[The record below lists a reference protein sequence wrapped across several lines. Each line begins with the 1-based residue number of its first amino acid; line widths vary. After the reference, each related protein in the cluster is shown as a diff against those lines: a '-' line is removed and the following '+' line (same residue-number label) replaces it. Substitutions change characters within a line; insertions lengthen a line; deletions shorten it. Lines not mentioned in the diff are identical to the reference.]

1 MIVGADPVRIGVDVG
16 GTKIAFGIVDD
27 KHRIISDIPRFE
39 VKPFKSG
46 EALVDKLVDEI
57 KKLLDDQNLSTS
69 DLRGI
74 GIGTPGPLDLSTG
87 TVLETPNM
95 PMLHN
100 FGLKDAVQN
109 KSGVETRVNND
120 ANCFV
125 LGEALAG
132 EAQHG
137 KYVVGVTLGTGYGCA
152 IVLDKKIYEG
162 ATGTAAEIAYCPH
175 EESYLEEYISGRGL
189 AKMYKSYS
197 GKDLKGPEI
206 AKRAEQGEEAALQTF
221 QEFGMH
227 LGKSFSWYVNLLDPD
242 YIVVG
247 GSISKDW
254 DYFAGS
260 MQETMNKYI
269 NTRPMEHLQV
279 VQSKLGESAAII
291 GAAGLITV

>member
-1 MIVGADPVRIGVDVG
+1 VAADPVRVGVDVG
-16 GTKIAFGIVDD
+16 GTKIAFGLVNDQHEIV
-27 KHRIISDIPRFE
+27 SDIPRFE
-39 VKPFKSG
+39 VKPFKEG
-46 EALVDKLVDEI
+46 DALVEKLVSEI
-57 KKLLDDQNLSTS
+57 KNLLDEENLATS

-95 PMLHN
+95 PMLRN
-100 FGLKDAVQN
+100 YGLKDAVYN
-109 KSGVETRVNND
+109 KSDIRTEVNND

-132 EAQHG
+132 EAKEG
-137 KYVVGVTLGTGYGCA
+137 KIVVGATLGTGYGCA
-152 IVLDKKIYEG
+152 IVLDKKIFEG

-175 EESYLEEYISGRGL
+175 EDSFLEEYISGRGL
-189 AKMYKSYS
+189 AKMYKSLGGS
-197 GKDLKGPEI
+197 DIKGPEI
-206 AKRAEQGEEAALQTF
+206 AKRAEAGEEIALKAF

-227 LGKSFSWYVNLLDPD
+227 LGKSFSWFVNLLDPD

-254 DYFAGS
+254 DYFIGS
-260 MQETMNKYI
+260 MEQTMEKYI
-269 NTRPMEHLQV
+269 NDRPLDHVQV

-291 GAAGLITV
+291 GAAGLISV